1 MKIIRVI
8 ILLLFLAVLL
18 WVSYCIITL
27 PDLSGL
33 GNKTRTPSISVL
45 DDNGKIMG
53 SSGDVY
59 AGSINYKDISDN
71 LIKTVVF
78 IEDKRFYDHFGL
90 DLKGIIRAIFYNI
103 KEARYAQG
111 ASTITQQLSKLI
123 FLDSKKTLSRKM
135 RELIIAFY
143 LEYKFTK
150 EDILTMYLNR
160 AYFGSGLYGVK
171 AASRRYFSNPPEK
184 LNLAESAILAGT
196 LKAPSKLSFLV
207 NKDLNIKR
215 AKLIISLLFKEKI
228 ISESEKNLANKD
240 LDLLLLERK

>member
-1 MKIIRVI
+1 MKVIRVI
-8 ILLLFLAVLL
+8 ILLLFLSVLL

-33 GNKTRTPSISVL
+33 GNKTRNPSISVL
-45 DDNGKIMG
+45 DDDRKIMG

-90 DLKGIIRAIFYNI
+90 DLKGIFRAIFYNI

-171 AASRRYFSNPPEK
+171 
-184 LNLAESAILAGT
+184 
-196 LKAPSKLSFLV
+196 
-207 NKDLNIKR
+207 
-215 AKLIISLLFKEKI
+215 
-228 ISESEKNLANKD
+228 
-240 LDLLLLERK
+240 

>member
-1 MKIIRVI
+1 M
-8 ILLLFLAVLL
+8 
-18 WVSYCIITL
+18 
-27 PDLSGL
+27 PNLSGL

-45 DDNGKIMG
+45 DDDRKIMG

-59 AGSINYKDISDN
+59 AGSTNYKDISKN
-71 LIKTVVF
+71 LIKAVVF
-78 IEDKRFYDHFGL
+78 IEDKRFYNHFGL
-90 DLKGIIRAIFYNI
+90 DIKGIVRAIFYNI
-103 KEARYAQG
+103 KEGRYAQG

-171 AASRRYFSNPPEK
+171 AASRRYFSNSPEK

-215 AKLIISLLFKEKI
+215 AKLIFILLFK
-228 ISESEKNLANKD
+228 
-240 LDLLLLERK
+240 